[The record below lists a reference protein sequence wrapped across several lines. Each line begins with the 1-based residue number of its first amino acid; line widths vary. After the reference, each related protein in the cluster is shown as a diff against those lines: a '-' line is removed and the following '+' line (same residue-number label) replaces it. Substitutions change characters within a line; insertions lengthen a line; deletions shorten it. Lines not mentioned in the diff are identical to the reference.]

1 MKKPFIL
8 ITNDDGIKA
17 KGLKELYSAI
27 NDIADVFIIAPNKVR
42 SGAGHSVSI
51 WQNIEIKKT
60 KFYKKLAYSVK
71 GTPVDCIKIA
81 MFNLLR
87 KKPLLVISGI
97 NHGPNFGKFIHYS
110 GTVGAATEAALLGI
124 PSLAISYDDF
134 DNKADF
140 TNAKA
145 VIKILLKNI
154 LNKKIKLEKHLLLNI
169 NIPKGKIQGVKI
181 LPKSLLKY
189 DEEYKKIKYKNKIY
203 YFWNV
208 KETKNYKNI
217 KSSDEVALKNG
228 FVTITPLKFDT
239 TDYKL
244 IKKLKKLRLE
254 KIIGSELNQTLL

>member
-17 KGLKELYSAI
+17 KGLKELYYAVK
-27 NDIADVFIIAPNKVR
+27 DISDVFIVAPNKMR

-51 WQNIEIKKT
+51 WQNIEVKKT
-60 KFYKKLAYSVK
+60 KFNNTLAYSVK
-71 GTPVDCIKIA
+71 GTPVDCVKIS
-81 MFNLLR
+81 MFNLLK
-87 KKPLLVISGI
+87 KKPFLVISGI

-110 GTVGAATEAALLGI
+110 GTVGAAAEAALLGI

-134 DNKADF
+134 DDKADF

-169 NIPKGKIQGVKI
+169 NIPKGKIKGVKI

-189 DEEYKKIKYKNKIY
+189 DEEYKKIKYKNKIC

-208 KETKNYKNI
+208 KDNKKYKNI
-217 KSSDEVALKNG
+217 KLSDEIALKNG
-228 FVTITPLKFDT
+228 FVTITPLKFDI

-244 IKKLKKLRLE
+244 IKKLKNLKLE
-254 KIIGSELNQTLL
+254 KIIGSEINQTPL